1 MSRRKRITLD
11 YLHGATVKDLA
22 EREGVSPP
30 RIYQFIDETRRKYGV
45 PKDATAEQA
54 GCILA
59 RQRDVPGGGVIS
71 GNPEQFYWAALVPNR
86 QKERL
91 DFPDET
97 HSPKENSN
105 GTK

>member
-1 MSRRKRITLD
+1 MSRRKRVTLD

-30 RIYQFIDETRRKYGV
+30 RIYQFIEETRNKYGV
-45 PKDATAEQA
+45 TKDATAEQA

-59 RQRDVPGGGVIS
+59 RQRDVSHWCEIS
-71 GNPEQFYWAALVPNR
+71 ENPEQFYWAVLVPNR

-91 DFPDET
+91 DAPDENPLT
-97 HSPKENSN
+97 QGE
-105 GTK
+105 